1 MRSLIH
7 KYFRYFLSRLPGA
20 RRRAAHPGP
29 GSAAAKARGFP
40 KEQKATVAVEFALI
54 GPVLFLAVL
63 GSGVFGIAVNNYI
76 TLTGAASVGARQL
89 SISRGD
95 ATPYTDT
102 VAQVK
107 GAAPNLT
114 PASLTITLKVNGTAC
129 ATDAAC
135 SALLAP
141 AATAVVPATVT
152 ASYPCSLLVM
162 GTNFAPGGC
171 TLTANT
177 TERVE

>member
-1 MRSLIH
+1 MRSLID
-7 KYFRYFLSRLPGA
+7 KYFRYLLSRLPGVT
-20 RRRAAHPGP
+20 RRAAHPGP
-29 GSAAAKARGFP
+29 GAEAAKTRGFP
-40 KEQKATVAVEFALI
+40 KERKATVAIEFAFI
-54 GPVLFLAVL
+54 APVLLLMVVGAA
-63 GSGVFGIAVNNYI
+63 VFGIAVNNYI

-95 ATPYTDT
+95 STPYTDT
-102 VAQVK
+102 VAQVE

-114 PASLTITLKVNGTAC
+114 PANLTITLTVNGTVC

-135 SALLAP
+135 AALLAP

-152 ASYPCSLLVM
+152 ASYPCSLIVT
-162 GTNFAPGGC
+162 GTNFAPSGC

-177 TERVE
+177 TERVQ